1 MLLHQLTLGVDS
13 EDPIQGHS
21 HLLVGIHILC
31 LEEVRLH
38 VREVRS
44 SPYKQAHAIVHQML

>member
-44 SPYKQAHAIVHQML
+44 SPYKQAHTIIHQML